1 VPCDTSKTL
10 WTSTHPYADLP
21 RIVDPP
27 SGWLQNANDPP
38 WTTTFPA
45 AIDPAKYPA
54 YMAPRSMSF
63 RAQRSARMMAEDD
76 SLTFDELVQ
85 DKHSTRM
92 ELADRLLDDL
102 IPIARSK
109 GALLAQA
116 AAVLE
121 RWDRLAEAD
130 SRGAV
135 LFDRFWRE
143 LVRLS
148 EGRPI
153 FKTRWDA
160 KNPRETPDGFADP
173 VTAGRAL
180 QGAALKLKVERRP
193 LDVAWGDLYRLR
205 RDGVDLRA
213 NGGPGD
219 LGIFRVVN
227 YRKDDDGM
235 YAATGGDSYVAV
247 IEFGDRARA
256 LSLIGYGNWSQPGSS
271 HRTDQLRLFADK
283 RLKPVW
289 RTRVEIEGNLEMKE
303 APGARR

>member
-1 VPCDTSKTL
+1 
-10 WTSTHPYADLP
+10 
-21 RIVDPP
+21 
-27 SGWLQNANDPP
+27 
-38 WTTTFPA
+38 
-45 AIDPAKYPA
+45 
-54 YMAPRSMSF
+54 
-63 RAQRSARMMAEDD
+63 
-76 SLTFDELVQ
+76 
-85 DKHSTRM
+85 M

-102 IPIARSK
+102 IPLAKSK
-109 GALLAQA
+109 GALLADA

-121 RWDRLAEAD
+121 RWDRHADAD

-153 FKTRWDA
+153 FRTRWDA
-160 KNPRETPDGFADP
+160 ANPRSTPDGFADP

-180 QGAALKLKVERRP
+180 QGAALRLRVERRP
-193 LDVAWGDLYRLR
+193 LDVAWGEVYRLR
-205 RDGVDLRA
+205 RDGVDLAA

-227 YRKDDDGM
+227 FRQEDDGT
-235 YAATGGDSYVAV
+235 YAATGGDSYIAV

-256 LSLIGYGNWSQPGSS
+256 QSLIAYGNWSQPGSP
-271 HRTDQLRLFADK
+271 HRTDQLRLAADK

-289 RTRVEIEGNLEMKE
+289 RTRAEIEANLEMRE
-303 APGARR
+303 APRASR